1 MKGCV
6 ESKKKALEYQE
17 GGKHYV
23 QHAIQPVVYCMKNKL
38 NTIDSNIVKYATR
51 KKPGETN
58 KQRYN
63 NLSYDQDGAGQNS
76 AYSLWHEPRI

>member
-1 MKGCV
+1 MNVKGCV
-6 ESKKKALEYQE
+6 GSKKKALDYQE

-38 NTIDSNIVKYATR
+38 NTLDSNIIKYATR
-51 KKPGETN
+51 KKPGETT

-63 NLSYDQDGAGQNS
+63 KIIHYAKLGIELDEQSN
-76 AYSLWHEPRI
+76 

>member
-1 MKGCV
+1 MG
-6 ESKKKALEYQE
+6 SKKKALEYQE

-38 NTIDSNIVKYATR
+38 NTIDSNIIKYATR
-51 KKPGETN
+51 RKPGETA

-63 NLSYDQDGAGQNS
+63 KIIHYAKLGIELDEESTRKCNKCG
-76 AYSLWHEPRI
+76 EI

>member
-1 MKGCV
+1 V

-23 QHAIQPVVYCMKNKL
+23 QHAIQP
-38 NTIDSNIVKYATR
+38 IDSNIVKYATR

-63 NLSYDQDGAGQNS
+63 KIIHYAKLGIELDDKSN
-76 AYSLWHEPRI
+76 